1 MGDTNHHEM
10 GCGASS
16 QEPEEQKKDGK
27 TAAAAEGGSAAA
39 ASGSDANGSDKKAPQ
54 DEAPAA
60 AEEAPVVSDPANS
73 PLMPV
78 PGSADD
84 HHQKPA
90 DEAPRA
96 VDDSHAKTTELKEGE
111 LAQLDSKQ
119 VEAGDGSSTEAAGP
133 ASDDGTSA
141 GTSAGWTGPES
152 SKAQQRLQMDN
163 KSADE
168 VVARFE
174 KALPAGAKGLTKI
187 QFREVLPDMASTAPL
202 LVDRLFGCFDSDKDG
217 LVDKSEFMAVLA
229 SLCSGASESEK
240 CRIVF
245 GMYDSDGD
253 GCVTKAELEEV
264 LRAYFWSRTV
274 VIEEMSVEEFDDF
287 DEEPAPAPAP
297 KAPAGLESKEILD
310 EFVTEIFKGDVDGNQ
325 LLSFEEF
332 EKWLLTARASN
343 SLSANVMVKWVDVLV
358 GGVKK

>member
-1 MGDTNHHEM
+1 MGRM

-16 QEPEEQKKDGK
+16 QEPEEQKKDG
-27 TAAAAEGGSAAA
+27 TTAAAEGGSAAA

-96 VDDSHAKTTELKEGE
+96 VDDSHAQTTELKEGE

-152 SKAQQRLQMDN
+152 SKAQQRLQMAN

-174 KALPAGAKGLTKI
+174 KALPAGAKGLTKV

-240 CRIVF
+240 CRI
-245 GMYDSDGD
+245 
-253 GCVTKAELEEV
+253 
-264 LRAYFWSRTV
+264 
-274 VIEEMSVEEFDDF
+274 
-287 DEEPAPAPAP
+287 
-297 KAPAGLESKEILD
+297 
-310 EFVTEIFKGDVDGNQ
+310 
-325 LLSFEEF
+325 
-332 EKWLLTARASN
+332 
-343 SLSANVMVKWVDVLV
+343 
-358 GGVKK
+358 